1 MLNRNVRAGDE
12 PRPGPLGRAY
22 GSLTPVAL
30 LVASVVFGTWVGI
43 VLIP

>member
-1 MLNRNVRAGDE
+1 LSALTLLREQIAANR
-12 PRPGPLGRAY
+12 RAY
-22 GSLTPVAL
+22 GSLTPLAL

>member
-1 MLNRNVRAGDE
+1 MKACPSSAGLK
-12 PRPGPLGRAY
+12 RCAY